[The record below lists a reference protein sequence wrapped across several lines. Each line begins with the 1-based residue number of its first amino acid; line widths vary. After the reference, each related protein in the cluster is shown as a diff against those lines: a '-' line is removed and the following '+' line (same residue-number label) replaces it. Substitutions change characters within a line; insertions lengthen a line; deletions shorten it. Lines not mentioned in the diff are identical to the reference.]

1 MTAENIMK
9 YIGWNFFVYRLR
21 KAKNLN
27 ILHWNQSKCNMES
40 LTLGNEKKKPMDTVK
55 IREEISQYLQ
65 HADDRVLKLIHGL
78 IKADQIASPVGYKP
92 DGTAITKEELISRA
106 ERSEKDIREGRVKT
120 SKQVREEIKHW

>member
-1 MTAENIMK
+1 
-9 YIGWNFFVYRLR
+9 
-21 KAKNLN
+21 
-27 ILHWNQSKCNMES
+27 MES

-120 SKQVREEIKHW
+120 SKQVREELKNW